1 MEDNTD
7 IYHDHVKTVWK
18 ESEIKHLGEY
28 YYYYVQSNTL
38 LLAGVFEKFRNMY
51 PKIYK
56 PDLACFLSAPGIAW
70 KAALKKTKVKLD
82 LLTDIDM
89 FLMLKK
95 RYKRRNMSLCLSIC
109 KS

>member
-1 MEDNTD
+1 MEDNT
-7 IYHDHVKTVWK
+7 HAKTVWK
-18 ESEIKHLGEY
+18 EFEIKHLGEY

-51 PKIYK
+51 LQIYE

-70 KAALKKTKVKLD
+70 KAALKKTEVKLD

-89 FLMLKK
+89 FLMLTK